1 MVEQYYFKNP
11 ADTTNIYDIHDLL
24 SFYNQKF
31 FFGLLAS
38 TELKWSTR
46 MTLCAGTCK
55 SQGENCLITLS
66 APLLKY

>member
-1 MVEQYYFKNP
+1 MVEEYYFKNP
-11 ADTTNIYDIHDLL
+11 GDTAELYDIHDVL
-24 SFYNQKF
+24 SFYDRRF

-55 SQGENCLITLS
+55 SKGSNCLITLS
-66 APLLKY
+66 VPLLKY